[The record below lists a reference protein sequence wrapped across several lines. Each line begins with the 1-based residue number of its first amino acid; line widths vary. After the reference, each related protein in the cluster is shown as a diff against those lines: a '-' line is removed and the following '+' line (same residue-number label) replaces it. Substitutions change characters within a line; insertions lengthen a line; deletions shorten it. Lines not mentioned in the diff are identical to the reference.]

1 MLSPDNTSPVIFPM
15 PDESESEDTAVAA
28 AADDIAAKITKFLIE
43 GFITKTGR
51 EPDNKEIEQ
60 LFEELTPERC

>member
-1 MLSPDNTSPVIFPM
+1 M

>member
-1 MLSPDNTSPVIFPM
+1 MADSFENDGN
-15 PDESESEDTAVAA
+15 AVAA

-51 EPDNKEIEQ
+51 EPDNNEIEQ
-60 LFEELTPERC
+60 LFEELTPER